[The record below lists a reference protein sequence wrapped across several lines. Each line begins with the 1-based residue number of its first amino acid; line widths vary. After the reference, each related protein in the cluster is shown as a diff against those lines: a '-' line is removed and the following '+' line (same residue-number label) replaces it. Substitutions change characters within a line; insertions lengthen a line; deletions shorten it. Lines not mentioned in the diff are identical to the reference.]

1 MTARTELAI
10 AFLAALLA
18 ATPFAAGLTEWR
30 AQHMEQ
36 AQ

>member
-1 MTARTELAI
+1 MTARAELAI
-10 AFLAALLA
+10 AFALTLMA